1 MFKKA
6 VIVLLLLTTPFA
18 QARALLICSMMN
30 DRVVEKCCCP
40 GHTEHHMPAKPAA
53 PDTPDASCC
62 NVVVAISDKAF
73 AGVTS
78 EHTMLKRIAHDLPDV
93 VMVAA
98 PSPLPTAFVVP
109 LRPPSATFDGPIAV
123 PDRLYLRT
131 ARLRL

>member
-1 MFKKA
+1 MFKRA

-18 QARALLICSMMN
+18 QARAVLICSMMN

-40 GHTEHHMPAKPAA
+40 EHTEHHMPAQPAA
-53 PDTPDASCC
+53 PDASCC

-78 EHTMLKRIAHDLPDV
+78 EHTLLKRIAHDLPDV
-93 VMVAA
+93 ATVAA
-98 PSPLPTAFVVP
+98 PAPLPTAFVVP
-109 LRPPSATFDGPIAV
+109 IRPPSAAFDGPTAV